1 MSLANALSTAIPS
14 DGKPNL
20 LSGAALTDALNA
32 STALYD
38 LVPVSVA
45 EIKPH
50 VPSVPNTC
58 YHVRVELENGTD
70 RYLSFDAE
78 FIRETDER
86 DGSPV
91 EYYDP
96 YRLHLDGKPCTV
108 ADVDGLFEGGLERL
122 VTWMVEEREADR
134 ADRALEA
141 RIRGTQEVS
150 E

>member
-1 MSLANALSTAIPS
+1 MTIGSDSVLSAVRP

-20 LSGAALTDALNA
+20 LSGTALADALNG

-38 LVPVSVA
+38 LVEVSAA

-50 VPSVPNTC
+50 VPSVPNTF

-70 RYLSFDAE
+70 RYLSFDAK

-91 EYYDP
+91 EYYDL
-96 YRLHLDGKPCTV
+96 YNLHLDGQPCTV
-108 ADVDGLFEGGLERL
+108 ADVDGLFEGGLSRIS
-122 VTWMVEEREADR
+122 TWMVEERDADR

-141 RIRGTQEVS
+141 RIRDTREMA
-150 E
+150 

>member
-20 LSGAALTDALNA
+20 LSGAALEDALNA
-32 STALYD
+32 STALHD
-38 LVPVSVA
+38 LVSVSAA

-50 VPSVPNTC
+50 VSSVPSTRF
-58 YHVRVELENGTD
+58 HVRVELEDGTD

-91 EYYDP
+91 EYYDL
-96 YRLHLDGKPCTV
+96 YRLHLDGQPCTV

-122 VTWMVEEREADR
+122 EKWLFEQEAC
-134 ADRALEA
+134 E
-141 RIRGTQEVS
+141 
-150 E
+150 